1 MKPKWISRI
10 ISPPLGFMLFLAGP
24 AWAQPDWVKQERQS
38 TLRRAEPIRVGGRQ
52 RGRAIV
58 DWQQGY
64 IQVTTRATA
73 DPKICVNIFQCRSLA
88 DRAARTL
95 AYVELTRIIKG
106 VNVTASTI
114 LRDELIKVSAA
125 RTFVR
130 GFIRGARQ
138 IGETRFREIQ
148 GTKHVEAEVS
158 MGVLINGGL
167 TRGILKLEYKKPP
180 IPPKQTYRPK
190 TFTVKLAPPPPPPA
204 APPAR
209 TPSQVPAPKKKS
221 AAPTSPSVT
230 PGAVYTGVIID
241 ASGLGARPAL
251 VAKLRT
257 PDLKVF
263 YGTHLVPRELAMNFG
278 LAGYAGTAKQ
288 ARSTHKSR
296 IGESPLVVKG
306 LRAHG
311 TRKADIVLS
320 EQDSQRV
327 VLADL
332 KGKFLQKAKV
342 VIVIN
347 K

>member
-1 MKPKWISRI
+1 MKQRWISRM
-10 ISPPLGFMLFLAGP
+10 ISVPLGLMLFLAGP
-24 AWAQPDWVKQERQS
+24 AWAQPDWVKQKRQS
-38 TLRRAEPIRVGGRQ
+38 TLRRAEPIRIGGRQ
-52 RGRAIV
+52 RGRSIV

-64 IQVTTRATA
+64 IQVTTQATA
-73 DPKICVNIFQCRSLA
+73 DPKMCVNIFQCRSLA

-95 AYVELTRIIKG
+95 AYAELTRIIKG
-106 VNVTASTI
+106 VSISATTI
-114 LRDELIKVSAA
+114 LRDEMVKVSVV
-125 RTFVR
+125 RESVR

-138 IGETRFREIQ
+138 IGQTEFEEIE
-148 GTKHVEAEVS
+148 GTKQVQATVS

-167 TRGILKLEYKKPP
+167 TRGILKIEYQKPP
-180 IPPKQTYRPK
+180 IPPQQTYRPK
-190 TFTVKLAPPPPPPA
+190 TFTVKLAPPRSA

-209 TPSQVPAPKKKS
+209 PSSPAATPKKEGS
-221 AAPTSPSVT
+221 ASASPSVA

-241 ASGLGARPAL
+241 ASGLAARPAL

-257 PDLKVF
+257 PDLQVF

-278 LAGYAGTAKQ
+278 LAGYAGTEEQ
-288 ARSTHKSR
+288 ARATHKSR
-296 IGESPLVVKG
+296 IGESPLIVKG